1 MKKIL
6 IIVGARPQ
14 FVKLAPVLAA
24 LRARDQLQAVVVH
37 TGQHFDPG
45 MSDIFFDELGLSPPN
60 HHLGI
65 HGGTHGRMTGRM
77 LAAIDDTILVE
88 NPAAILVVGDTNSTL
103 AGALAAAKLHV
114 PVAHLEAGLRS
125 FNKAMPEEIN
135 RVLTDHVSSLLFC
148 PTVAAVDNLARES
161 IHAGVHHVG
170 DVMFDAIVM
179 FRDRANKT
187 SHILERLG
195 LAEEAY
201 VVATLH
207 RAENTDDPVRLGTLL
222 DYVKRSA
229 EKPVVMPLHPRTRE
243 KISTFGLSTDGMT
256 IVEPIGYLDMIH
268 LVGSSGGVFT
278 DSGGLQKEAYFL
290 RRPCVTLR
298 DETEWTETITHGWN
312 RLWSVTDYQAR
323 QPITD
328 YGDGNAS
335 GQVAAVLEQF
345 LSR

>member
-24 LRARDQLQAVVVH
+24 LRASDQLQAVVVH

-77 LAAIDDTILVE
+77 LAAIDDTIFVE
-88 NPAAILVVGDTNSTL
+88 NPAAVLVVGDTNSTL
-103 AGALAAAKLHV
+103 AGALAAAKLLV

-148 PTVAAVDNLARES
+148 PTAAAVDNLGREA

-179 FRDRANKT
+179 FRDRAKKT

-195 LAEEAY
+195 LTEEAY

-229 EKPVVMPLHPRTRE
+229 DKPVVMPLHPRTRE
-243 KISTFGLSTDGMT
+243 KISTFGLSTDGIT